1 MEIYKISATVVL
13 KNGKKVFL
21 SADDPEHLANQIQEL
36 LDKEEEIAD
45 LSSIDLERR

>member
-1 MEIYKISATVVL
+1 MEIKSIGATIDL
-13 KNGKKVFL
+13 KDGRTVFL
-21 SADDPEHLANQIQEL
+21 SAVDPEHLANQIQEL

>member
-1 MEIYKISATVVL
+1 MEIISISATVKL
-13 KNGKKVFL
+13 KDGRTITF
-21 SADDPEHLANQIQEL
+21 SADDPEQLADQIKGL

>member
-1 MEIYKISATVVL
+1 MEIVRISTTLIL

-21 SADDPEHLANQIQEL
+21 SADDPEHLANLIQEV

-45 LSSIDLERR
+45 LTSIDLERR